1 MIQPDIIIN
10 VRRCSCKV
18 PIFCQILIKL
28 EIFLTDIWKILK
40 YKISQKF
47 VHLELSCS
55 MQTDEQ
61 ANRHDE
67 DNSYFWNFAN
77 APNK

>member
-1 MIQPDIIIN
+1 MIQSDIIIK
-10 VRRCSCKV
+10 VHRCSCEAQ
-18 PIFCQILIKL
+18 IFCQILIKL

-40 YKISQKF
+40 YQILQKS

-55 MQTDEQ
+55 LQTDEQ
-61 ANRHDE
+61 MNKHDE
-67 DNSYFWNFAN
+67 DNSHFWNFAI